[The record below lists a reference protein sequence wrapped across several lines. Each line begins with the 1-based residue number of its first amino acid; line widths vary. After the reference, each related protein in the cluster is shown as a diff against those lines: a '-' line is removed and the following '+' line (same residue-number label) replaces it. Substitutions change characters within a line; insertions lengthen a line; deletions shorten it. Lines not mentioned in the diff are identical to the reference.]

1 MAAAVVEDLQGN
13 RKIAIGTSEP
23 KGYLRPGV
31 KSAIK
36 TGETVIPGN
45 GHAEA
50 DIIAWAITN
59 NYKVIAVAAGR
70 PVCENCAQVIEG
82 ANGVVASPKKSSLRS

>member
-1 MAAAVVEDLQGN
+1 MAAAVVEDAQGN
-13 RKIAIGTSEP
+13 RSVVIGTSEP

-31 KSAIK
+31 KSSILS
-36 TGETVIPGN
+36 GERVIPGY

-50 DIIAWAITN
+50 DIIAWAALN

-70 PVCENCAQVIEG
+70 PICENCVQTIEG
-82 ANGVVASPKKSSLRS
+82 AGGILASPRKSSSRS